1 LNPTRIAKGANGEK
15 RNREHEQEDKMDWQY
30 TPYVFPL
37 LIAATIAA
45 MLALFAW
52 RHHSAPGA
60 RSFAALMFAAA
71 WWATAYALQLSRG
84 DLQAK
89 IVFCNVSFLG
99 VVAVPT
105 AWLAFAIEYTGRGQW
120 LTRRKLLLLAIFPL
134 LTALTIWT
142 DGWHHWFRYQA
153 TVSAGGPYRLLDVTN
168 GPAFWLHAAYSYAML
183 MAGAFL
189 LLQASARSPHV
200 YRGQT
205 LAILIGILAPW
216 AANVIT
222 VARLIPSLHLDLTPF
237 AFILS
242 GLSIGWALLRFGL
255 LDVTPV
261 ARDTIIESMSDG
273 VIVLDIQDRIVDINP
288 VAEGILTCVASEAIG
303 QPALQILSRW
313 PDLVERYHSLAETHT
328 EIAVGEGVVR
338 RYFDLRIS
346 PLRDRQRHLTGRLIV
361 LRDVTVRKEME
372 EALQRAKEVAEAANR
387 AKDEFISVVT
397 HELRSPLSSVLG
409 SVGLLEDGEAGPIS
423 EEQRDFLH
431 IIGANTK
438 RMAALA
444 SDLADISRIESGQLQ
459 LEMGAVSLPEVIGEV
474 VRSTRLQIKQ
484 KGQKLILQ
492 VSQDLPQVWADRIRL
507 VQVITNL
514 VSNAHKFTPEG
525 GTIAIRAERT
535 ANRWDPQGAPQVVH
549 IAVEDNGIGIQV
561 EELDKL
567 FQKFSR
573 VGDRNARRVPGT
585 GLGLS
590 IAKNLVEMQ
599 GGRIWCE
606 SKFGQGSI
614 FHFTVPMVEE
624 SHEALGE

>member
-1 LNPTRIAKGANGEK
+1 
-15 RNREHEQEDKMDWQY
+15 MVWQY

-37 LIAATIAA
+37 LIAATIVA

-52 RHHSAPGA
+52 RHRSAPGA
-60 RSFAALMFAAA
+60 RSFTALMFAVA
-71 WWATAYALQLSRG
+71 WWSIAYALQLSRE

-89 IVFCNVSFLG
+89 IIFCNVSFLG

-120 LTRRKLLLLAIFPL
+120 LTRRKILLLTIFPF
-134 LTALTIWT
+134 LTALMIWT
-142 DGWHHWFRYQA
+142 NSWHHWFRYE
-153 TVSAGGPYRLLDVTN
+153 TIVSVSGPYRLLDITN
-168 GPAFWLHAAYSYAML
+168 GPAFWLHAVYSYALL

-189 LLQASARSPHV
+189 LLQASVRSPHI

-205 LAILIGILAPW
+205 IAILIGTLAPW
-216 AANVIT
+216 IANIIT

-255 LDVTPV
+255 LDITPV

-273 VIVLDIQDRIVDINP
+273 VIVLDAQDRIVDINP
-288 VAEGILTCVASEAIG
+288 VAEGILTCVASETIG
-303 QPALQILSRW
+303 RPALQILSRW

-361 LRDVTVRKEME
+361 LRDVTGRKEME
-372 EALQRAKEVAEAANR
+372 EELQRAKEAAEAANR

-423 EEQRDFLH
+423 EEQRDFLR
-431 IIGANTK
+431 IIGVNTK

-444 SDLADISRIESGQLQ
+444 SDLADIARIESGQLQ
-459 LEMGAVSLPEVIGEV
+459 LEMGAVCLTEVIGEV
-474 VRSTRLQIKQ
+474 VRSTRLQVKQ
-484 KGQKLILQ
+484 KDQKLILQ
-492 VSQDLPQVWADRIRL
+492 VPDNLPKVWADHIRL

-514 VSNAHKFTPEG
+514 VGNAHKFTPEG
-525 GTIAIRAERT
+525 GTVAIRAERA
-535 ANRWDPQGAPQVVH
+535 ANQWDPQGAPEVVH
-549 IAVEDNGIGIQV
+549 IAVEDNGIGIKA
-561 EELDKL
+561 EELEKL

-573 VGDRNARRVPGT
+573 VGDRNTRRVPGT

-606 SKFGQGSI
+606 SEFGRGST
-614 FHFTVPMVEE
+614 FHFTVPMVEKPRE
-624 SHEALGE
+624 DSQDKR